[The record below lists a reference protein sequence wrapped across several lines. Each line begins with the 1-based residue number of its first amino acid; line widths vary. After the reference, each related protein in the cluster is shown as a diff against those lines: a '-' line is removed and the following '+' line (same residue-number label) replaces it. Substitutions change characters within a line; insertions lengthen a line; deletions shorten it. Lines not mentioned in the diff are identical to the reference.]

1 MKIDDFL
8 ISIIDGSIFIS
19 LLFSIHLLCSYHPY
33 HRIFPLIMGNISF
46 LFLAIYINLFIL
58 KPNSSLSL
66 ILKESISN
74 SIISILYFYPFLFIF
89 ITFVIVK
96 LFFRKRPEDP
106 LLKLLD

>member
-58 KPNSSLSL
+58 KQAYLPANSN
-66 ILKESISN
+66 KN
-74 SIISILYFYPFLFIF
+74 KNN
-89 ITFVIVK
+89 V
-96 LFFRKRPEDP
+96 
-106 LLKLLD
+106 LLDAFFGV